1 MVKGCPILANNF
13 PLDFDSLRTPK
24 YQGEF
29 IMYQHEQQILE
40 FEIKQLMKDIDR
52 LSQWKKIV

>member
-1 MVKGCPILANNF
+1 MVKGLFHLANNF

-40 FEIKQLMKDIDR
+40 FEIKTINER
-52 LSQWKKIV
+52 YR